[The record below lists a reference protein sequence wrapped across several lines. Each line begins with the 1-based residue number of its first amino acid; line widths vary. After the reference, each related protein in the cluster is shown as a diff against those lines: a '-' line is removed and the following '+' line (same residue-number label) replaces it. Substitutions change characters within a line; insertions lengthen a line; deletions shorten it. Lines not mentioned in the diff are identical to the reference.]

1 MKTLYLILYLG
12 VFSAALCPGRPPI
25 PMQASIT
32 AVSDPIPRTQKN
44 LFFALSCMTM
54 ILTSSSIPTTAAD
67 FSTRGER
74 MFQANC
80 SSCHAGGKN
89 AIAKTRTLEKE
100 ALEKFLFLK
109 SEEDISDFVK
119 NSDVHRGAL
128 VFAGRMSD
136 EEYKDVARFVFDQAM
151 EGKW

>member
-1 MKTLYLILYLG
+1 M
-12 VFSAALCPGRPPI
+12 S
-25 PMQASIT
+25 
-32 AVSDPIPRTQKN
+32 
-44 LFFALSCMTM
+44 
-54 ILTSSSIPTTAAD
+54 
-67 FSTRGER
+67 
-74 MFQANC
+74 
-80 SSCHAGGKN
+80 
-89 AIAKTRTLEKE
+89 
-100 ALEKFLFLK
+100 LEKFLFLK